1 MVIEHSC
8 GNTLTNIYK
17 GLLTIFMDYVL
28 LVIGLALIT
37 FCADM
42 LTRGCVGMAARFN
55 VPEFIIGLTVMAV
68 GTSMPELTVS
78 MMSAL
83 KGSSSMAI
91 GNVTGSNLFNTLI
104 ILGICAMIK
113 PIEISKENVRRDI
126 PICVGVS
133 LLLWIATAD
142 RLLGISAVDTIN
154 RVEGII
160 LLMLYVATIIFSI
173 RSSKKTQTEE
183 SNEPQ
188 MGWVKIIGFIIIGL
202 VGLIYGGNI
211 CLDSATAIA
220 RAWGVS
226 ESIIAITIVA
236 AGTSLPELA
245 SSLSAIISKKPSL
258 ALGNILG
265 SNVANILLILGA
277 SSSIKPLTMGDIT
290 HLDLGM
296 VVGSAAMLLLSAL
309 VMGKRRITRVEGLLF
324 FLVYVAYVVVLM
336 K

>member
-1 MVIEHSC
+1 
-8 GNTLTNIYK
+8 
-17 GLLTIFMDYVL
+17 MDYIL
-28 LVIGLALIT
+28 LIIGLALIT
-37 FCADM
+37 FCADL
-42 LTRGCVGMAARFN
+42 LTRGCVGMAARFR

-91 GNVTGSNLFNTLI
+91 GNVTGSNIFNTLV

-113 PIEISKENVRRDI
+113 PVIISKENVRRDI
-126 PICVGVS
+126 PICIGVS
-133 LLLWIATAD
+133 LLMWIATAD
-142 RLLGISAVDTIN
+142 RLFGISDVDTIN

-160 LLMLYVATIIFSI
+160 LLMLYVATIIYSI
-173 RSSKKTQTEE
+173 RSSKGADDKGT
-183 SNEPQ
+183 SEPQ
-188 MGWVKIIGFIIIGL
+188 MGWVKIVGFIIIGL
-202 VGLIYGGNI
+202 AGLIFGGNL

-265 SNVANILLILGA
+265 SNIANILLILGA
-277 SSSIKPLTMGDIT
+277 SASIKPLTMGDIT
-290 HLDLGM
+290 QLDLGM
-296 VVGSAAMLLLSAL
+296 VVGSAILLMLSAL
-309 VMGKRRITRVEGLLF
+309 VMGKRRITRFEGALF
-324 FLVYVAYVVVLM
+324 FAAYVTYVVVLM

>member
-1 MVIEHSC
+1 
-8 GNTLTNIYK
+8 
-17 GLLTIFMDYVL
+17 MDYIL
-28 LVIGLALIT
+28 LIIGLALIT
-37 FCADM
+37 FCADL
-42 LTRGCVGMAARFN
+42 LTRGCVGMAARFR

-91 GNVTGSNLFNTLI
+91 GNVTGSNIFNTLV

-113 PIEISKENVRRDI
+113 PVIISKENVRRDI
-126 PICVGVS
+126 PICIGVS

-142 RLLGISAVDTIN
+142 RLFGISDVDTIN

-160 LLMLYVATIIFSI
+160 LLMLYVATIIYSI
-173 RSSKKTQTEE
+173 RSSKGAEDKGT
-183 SNEPQ
+183 SEPQ
-188 MGWVKIIGFIIIGL
+188 MGWVKIVGFIIIGL
-202 VGLIYGGNI
+202 AGLIFGGNL

-265 SNVANILLILGA
+265 SNIANILLILGA
-277 SSSIKPLTMGDIT
+277 SASIKPLTMGDIT
-290 HLDLGM
+290 QLDLGM
-296 VVGSAAMLLLSAL
+296 VVGSAILLMLSAL
-309 VMGKRRITRVEGLLF
+309 VMGKRRITRFEGALF
-324 FLVYVAYVVVLM
+324 FAAYVTYVVVLM

>member
-1 MVIEHSC
+1 
-8 GNTLTNIYK
+8 
-17 GLLTIFMDYVL
+17 MDYIL
-28 LVIGLALIT
+28 LIIGLALLT
-37 FCADM
+37 FCADL
-42 LTRGCVGMAARFN
+42 LTRGCVGMAARFR

-78 MMSAL
+78 MISAL

-91 GNVTGSNLFNTLI
+91 GNVTGSNIFNTLV
-104 ILGICAMIK
+104 ILGICAMVQ
-113 PIEISKENVRRDI
+113 PVVISKENVRRDI
-126 PICVGVS
+126 PICIGVS

-142 RLLGISAVDTIN
+142 RLFGISEVNTIN

-160 LLMLYVATIIFSI
+160 LFALYIATIIYSI
-173 RSSKKTQTEE
+173 RSGKKDSDAQVE

-188 MGWVKIIGFIIIGL
+188 MGWGKIIIFIVIGL
-202 VGLIYGGNI
+202 AGLIYGGNM
-211 CLDSATAIA
+211 CLESATAIA

-258 ALGNILG
+258 ALGNIIG

-277 SSSIKPLTMGDIT
+277 SASIKPLTMGTIT
-290 HLDLGM
+290 QLDLGM
-296 VVGSAAMLLLSAL
+296 VVGSAVILLLSAL
-309 VMGKRRITRVEGLLF
+309 VMGKRRITRVEGALF
-324 FLVYVAYVVVLM
+324 FAAYVAYVVILM

>member
-1 MVIEHSC
+1 
-8 GNTLTNIYK
+8 
-17 GLLTIFMDYVL
+17 MDYIL
-28 LVIGLALIT
+28 LIIGLALIT
-37 FCADM
+37 FCADL
-42 LTRGCVGMAARFN
+42 LTRGCVGMAARFR

-91 GNVTGSNLFNTLI
+91 GNVTGSNIFNTLV

-113 PIEISKENVRRDI
+113 PVIISKENVRRDI
-126 PICVGVS
+126 PICIGVS

-142 RLLGISAVDTIN
+142 RLFGISDVDTIN

-160 LLMLYVATIIFSI
+160 LLMLYVATIIYSI
-173 RSSKKTQTEE
+173 RSSKGAEDKGT
-183 SNEPQ
+183 SEPQ
-188 MGWVKIIGFIIIGL
+188 MGWVKIFGFIIIGL
-202 VGLIYGGNI
+202 AGLIFGGNL

-265 SNVANILLILGA
+265 SNIANILLILGA
-277 SSSIKPLTMGDIT
+277 SASIKPLTMGDIT
-290 HLDLGM
+290 QLDLGM
-296 VVGSAAMLLLSAL
+296 VVGSAILLMLSAL
-309 VMGKRRITRVEGLLF
+309 VMGKRRITRFEGALF
-324 FLVYVAYVVVLM
+324 FAAYVTYVVVLM

>member
-1 MVIEHSC
+1 
-8 GNTLTNIYK
+8 
-17 GLLTIFMDYVL
+17 MDYIL
-28 LVIGLALIT
+28 LIIGLALIT
-37 FCADM
+37 FCADL
-42 LTRGCVGMAARFN
+42 LTRGCVGMAARFR

-91 GNVTGSNLFNTLI
+91 GNVTGSNIFNTLV

-113 PIEISKENVRRDI
+113 PVIISKENVRRDI
-126 PICVGVS
+126 PICIGVS

-142 RLLGISAVDTIN
+142 RLFGISDVDTIN

-160 LLMLYVATIIFSI
+160 LLMLYVATIIYSI
-173 RSSKKTQTEE
+173 RSSKGAEDKGT
-183 SNEPQ
+183 SEPQ
-188 MGWVKIIGFIIIGL
+188 MGWVKIFGFIIIGL
-202 VGLIYGGNI
+202 AGLIFGGNL

-258 ALGNILG
+258 AMGNILG
-265 SNVANILLILGA
+265 SNIANILLILGA
-277 SSSIKPLTMGDIT
+277 SASIKPLTMGDIT
-290 HLDLGM
+290 QLDLGM
-296 VVGSAAMLLLSAL
+296 VVGSAILLMLSAL
-309 VMGKRRITRVEGLLF
+309 VMGKRRITRFEGVLF
-324 FLVYVAYVVVLM
+324 FAAYVTYVVVLM